1 MLRIPD
7 GNTTNLIAVEGASDT
22 VHYKI
27 DKEHNHIIGSGNLP
41 VAIHG
46 TYKSDDGKTLI
57 NIVNGT
63 QESVKIKSKRNTIII
78 AAGGSLTLI
87 NSSITIGSEETDG
100 CALKV
105 YGHCIIKNSIINV
118 NSVGAHGV
126 LSLEDK
132 CTLIENSHIDCCK
145 PLTLNYQ
152 VCNSIIKTSNTVVP
166 TFIDVPV
173 FNSSITVIR
182 GMVKPYVS
190 DKLVADYQFT
200 SLTNAHVKFV
210 YDIPASNPEKIK
222 SLMNYYNT
230 EVEEQKIILEGTAKF
245 DIVGDNKIIMKH
257 LMINSMHLNAYSLN
271 AHNKGTMTKSKDL
284 SADSISIDTD
294 IINVSPIDI
303 VRDDET
309 ITFANENVTLG
320 YFECNTGKHELTSS
334 EIKLFG
340 TETNSAI
347 SNGKIYGKGSY
358 DLQIT
363 DDEND
368 CQITSKTCVSFSDLI
383 CNK

>member
-46 TYKSDDGKTLI
+46 TYKSNDGKTLI
-57 NIVNGT
+57 NIINDT
-63 QESVKIKSKRNTIII
+63 QESAKIIGRRNTIII

-87 NSSITIGSEETDG
+87 NSSITIGIEETG
-100 CALKV
+100 NCVLKV
-105 YGHCIIKNSIINV
+105 YGNCIVKDSVIII
-118 NSVGAHGV
+118 SSCGSGI

-132 CTLIENSHIDCCK
+132 CTLIENSRIGCCK
-145 PLTLNYQ
+145 PLTLNHQ
-152 VCNSIIKTSNTVVP
+152 ICNSTIKTFNTVVP
-166 TFIDVPV
+166 AFIDVPV

-182 GMVKPYVS
+182 GMVKPYVC
-190 DKLVADYQFT
+190 DKLVATYQFT
-200 SLTNAHVKFV
+200 SLSNAHVTFV
-210 YDIPASNPEKIK
+210 YNIPDPNPEKTK
-222 SLMNYYNT
+222 SLMMYYNT

-245 DIVGDNKIIMKH
+245 DVIADNKIIMKH
-257 LMINSMHLNAYSLN
+257 LKIDSMHLNAQSLN
-271 AHNKGTMTKSKDL
+271 AHNKGTITKSEDL
-284 SADSISIDTD
+284 STNSTNIDADVIDA
-294 IINVSPIDI
+294 SPIDI

-309 ITFANENVTLG
+309 ITFANENITLG

-347 SNGKIYGKGSY
+347 SNGKVYGKGSY
-358 DLQIT
+358 DLQIN
-363 DDEND
+363 DEKNGHK
-368 CQITSKTCVSFSDLI
+368 ITLKACVNFSDLI